1 MADRITDRPVGGE
14 MVGIREIR
22 KVPVV
27 PFALIT
33 ATIMAIWTL
42 ILAIIGLILGA
53 AVLTMV
59 PFPINTGEAATGGI
73 IGIIVSIILVF
84 IGTFI
89 FNAIAAALY
98 NVLAPRMGGI
108 RVELW

>member
-1 MADRITDRPVGGE
+1 MTERPVGGE
-14 MVGIREIR
+14 IVGLREIR

-33 ATIMAIWTL
+33 AAIMAIWAL
-42 ILAIIGLILGA
+42 ILAIIGLVLGA

-59 PFPINTGEAATGGI
+59 PFPINAGQAATGGVV
-73 IGIIVSIILVF
+73 GIIISIILVF

-89 FNAIAAALY
+89 FNAIVAALY